1 MQPLLIIYYL
11 HAIFPHIIVITYT
24 GMTISTCKL
33 IKKKLYTSSEI
44 FSTGICVKVNKFH
57 VDKIFLK

>member
-1 MQPLLIIYYL
+1 MQPLLNIYFL
-11 HAIFPHIIVITYT
+11 HAIFPHIIVIAYT

-33 IKKKLYTSSEI
+33 IKKNYTRHQKYLVPV
-44 FSTGICVKVNKFH
+44 CVKINKFH